1 MGGGRLGGRAG
12 AGLPVQLSGTR
23 CSRWGAST
31 ARRAA
36 RRYKHQG
43 GRVMSAGGD
52 RRRRAVW
59 TTNSD
64 VGMELSQVRKRG
76 MKRQELSIE
85 GAPRLENR
93 LDLI

>member
-1 MGGGRLGGRAG
+1 
-12 AGLPVQLSGTR
+12 
-23 CSRWGAST
+23 
-31 ARRAA
+31 
-36 RRYKHQG
+36 
-43 GRVMSAGGD
+43 MSAGGD